1 MKLNS
6 SYLSVEVVMQ
16 VTFLV
21 LGPQHVHDLAVLW
34 SARRALRLTLCVAFK
49 TVLVEGVA
57 AQEVNRWQ
65 LQGTVAHVT
74 LGLLE
79 YLGTVWKHKSKH

>member
-1 MKLNS
+1 
-6 SYLSVEVVMQ
+6 MQ

-21 LGPQHVHDLAVLW
+21 LGTQHVHDFAVLW
-34 SARRALRLTLCVAFK
+34 SACWAFSLTLCIAFK
-49 TVLVEGVA
+49 AMLMEGVT
-57 AQEVNRWQ
+57 AQEMNRWQ

-79 YLGTVWKHKSKH
+79 YFGTVWKYWGKNL